1 MQLALESLLID
12 SAAPPLP
19 LHSYFNQLKVLQTMS
34 REEIDKFV
42 ESKIVSEDMHVYRST
57 DFEGFGRSLGYGT
70 DKSINTKMQKA
81 ESEEEEAIKSE

>member
-1 MQLALESLLID
+1 MQWTLGSLLID
-12 SAAPPLP
+12 SPSPPLP
-19 LHSYFNQLKVLQTMS
+19 FISYFYQLKVLQTMS
-34 REEIDKFV
+34 REEIDQFV
-42 ESKIVSEDMHVYRST
+42 ESRIVSEDMHVYRST